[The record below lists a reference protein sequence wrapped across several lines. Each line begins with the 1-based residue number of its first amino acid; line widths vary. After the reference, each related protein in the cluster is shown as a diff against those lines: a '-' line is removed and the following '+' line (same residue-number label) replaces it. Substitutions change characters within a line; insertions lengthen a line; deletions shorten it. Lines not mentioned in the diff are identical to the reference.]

1 MEDDD
6 SSSEVETTLSDDE
19 DEDEGA
25 WLEPSHRGG
34 NLPAVV
40 RRRLVPTVS
49 RVGSCSVVLC
59 RGNGQGGFGQFVFEY

>member
-1 MEDDD
+1 MVDFEQVDEEDDQ
-6 SSSEVETTLSDDE
+6 SMSEADTLSEGE

-25 WLEPSHRGG
+25 WLEPSHGGG

-49 RVGSCSVVLC
+49 WVEGERERAIPCG
-59 RGNGQGGFGQFVFEY
+59 

>member
-1 MEDDD
+1 MNRRLPVEKNYISKFLQVDDEDDASVSD
-6 SSSEVETTLSDDE
+6 VDTLSE

-25 WLEPSHRGG
+25 WLEPAHGGG

-49 RVGSCSVVLC
+49 LGAARAG
-59 RGNGQGGFGQFVFEY
+59 